1 MLHAAVGIEEEAG
14 HVLTVAQVHSMGHR
28 LLGALLQL
36 QHYGAID
43 KTAEGFQMVIKR
55 CSLHFRACSKHVL
68 HLPKE
73 QTHVHSACSCEVL
86 MPFGAQ
92 PAVLVAHAVFLES

>member
-1 MLHAAVGIEEEAG
+1 MKCQQVQMLLAAAG
-14 HVLTVAQVHSMGHR
+14 VEDEGSHVLTAAQVQTMGHC

-55 CSLHFRACSKHVL
+55 CSLHS
-68 HLPKE
+68 
-73 QTHVHSACSCEVL
+73 
-86 MPFGAQ
+86 
-92 PAVLVAHAVFLES
+92 

>member
-1 MLHAAVGIEEEAG
+1 MPSCCLMMRSSTRTCNNGCRRCVLHAAAGVEEEAG
-14 HVLTVAQVHSMGHR
+14 HVLTVAQVQRMGHC

-68 HLPKE
+68 TSSP
-73 QTHVHSACSCEVL
+73 
-86 MPFGAQ
+86 GADPCAFCMQ
-92 PAVLVAHAVFLES
+92 L